1 MPFSLWT
8 MECKLKR
15 AVRALVAIVIGLSLA
30 ATMAAAQ
37 ESPATRDTSRSCL
50 WEVTSE
56 KGTLFLV
63 GTVHLLKPGTPI
75 VSPAAEAAFEQ
86 ARTILLELDLDEAE
100 SPASRQLFA
109 RKALLQGETLKDKVS
124 SETLALAVEKTEA
137 LGLPF
142 DRLSNLKP
150 WSLSLTLT
158 LFKLQTLG
166 FDPRHGVDRY
176 YFDRGKQA
184 GKEIGALET
193 MEFQLDLFDGM
204 SDRLQEEFLQQTL
217 AELDRLGEETEQLV
231 QAWSGGEVEVL
242 EELMQ
247 KSFEDYPGLYQR
259 LVVERNKNWVL
270 RIEPLLNRPGT
281 TLVVVGALHLVGAE
295 SVVELLKKQG
305 YTVKQL

>member
-1 MPFSLWT
+1 MSFSQWTMGRRLKKAVLALLAIAFSLN
-8 MECKLKR
+8 L
-15 AVRALVAIVIGLSLA
+15 GA
-30 ATMAAAQ
+30 ATGAAQ
-37 ESPATRDTSRSCL
+37 ESSATPEAPRNCL
-50 WEVTSE
+50 WQVSSE

-86 ARTILLELDLDEAE
+86 AQTILLELDLDEAQ
-100 SPASRQLFA
+100 SPASQQVFA
-109 RKALLQGETLKDKVS
+109 RKALLQGETLEDRVS

-142 DRLSNLKP
+142 DRLRSLKP

-166 FDPRHGVDRY
+166 FDPKHGVDRY
-176 YFDRGKQA
+176 YFDQGKEA

-204 SDRLQEEFLQQTL
+204 SDRLQEEFLLQTL
-217 AELDRLGEETEQLV
+217 GDLDRLGEETEQLV

-270 RIEPLLNRPGT
+270 RIEPLLDRPGT
-281 TLVVVGALHLVGAE
+281 TLVVVGALHLVGAD

>member
-1 MPFSLWT
+1 MDHEAQPEDGPFCSGGDFSRL
-8 MECKLKR
+8 R
-15 AVRALVAIVIGLSLA
+15 PGRPNGAGPGVVG
-30 ATMAAAQ
+30 
-37 ESPATRDTSRSCL
+37 TREASRNCL
-50 WEVTSE
+50 WEVSSE

-63 GTVHLLKPGTPI
+63 GTVHLLKPGTHT
-75 VSPAAEAAFEQ
+75 VSPAAEAAFQQ
-86 ARTILLELDLDEAE
+86 AQTILLELDLDEAE

-109 RKALLQGETLKDKVS
+109 RKALLEGETLKDKVS
-124 SETLALAVEKTEA
+124 SDTLALAVEKTEA

-176 YFDRGKQA
+176 YFDQGKQA
-184 GKEIGALET
+184 GKKMGALET
-193 MEFQLDLFDGM
+193 MEYQLDLFDGM
-204 SDRLQEEFLQQTL
+204 SDRLQEKFLLQTL
-217 AELDRLGEETEQLV
+217 EELDRLGEETEQLV
-231 QAWSGGEVEVL
+231 QAWSGGDVKVL

-247 KSFEDYPGLYQR
+247 KSFEDYPDLYQR
-259 LVVERNKNWVL
+259 LVVDRNKNWVL
-270 RIEPLLNRPGT
+270 RIEPLLGQRGT

-305 YTVKQL
+305 YAAKQL